1 MRKNTLIMSILM
13 TPDMANF
20 MGNVHGGDLLKLLD
34 RVAYTCAARYTGTEI
49 VTLSVDR
56 VLFKEP
62 IHVGELVTFSA
73 QVNYVGHSS
82 MEIGVKVEA
91 EDLKTGKIRHTNSC
105 FFTMVAIDKETKR
118 PTTVPSLELISEVC
132 KRRYKEAE
140 LRRAL
145 RKEFEEKDL
154 RLREKK

>member
-1 MRKNTLIMSILM
+1 MRKKTLTMSILM

-73 QVNYVGHSS
+73 QINYVGHSS
-82 MEIGVKVEA
+82 MEVGVKVEA

-118 PTTVPSLELISEVC
+118 PTTVPPLEITSDVC
-132 KRRYKEAE
+132 KRRHKEAE

-154 RLREKK
+154 KLREKI

>member
-1 MRKNTLIMSILM
+1 MRQKSLTMSILM

-34 RVAYTCAARYTGTEI
+34 RVAYACAARYTGTEI

-82 MEIGVKVEA
+82 MEVGVKVEA

-105 FFTMVAIDKETKR
+105 FFTMVAIDKETTR
-118 PTTVPSLELISEVC
+118 PTTVPPLELTSDVC

-154 RLREKK
+154 RLREEK